1 VSGASSPAVNGGQ
14 PGFALE
20 LREVRKSFGKTEII
34 RGTSLAVKPGERV
47 AVIGPNGAG
56 KSTLFNLISGRFD
69 LTSGEILLH
78 GRRIDGLKPY
88 EINRL
93 GLARSFQVSNLFN
106 RLSVFENLRCAV
118 LWSLGYRYA
127 FWKFLAELHDANDRA
142 EEVLDMIKLHK
153 RRDVLAMNLTYAEQ
167 RALEIGITIAGG
179 ASVVLLDEPTAGMS
193 RSETTRFVKLIR
205 EVTEGRTLLTVEHDM
220 GVVFG
225 LADKI
230 AVLVYGEVIAFDT
243 PEKVRSNERVKEAYL
258 GSMLA
263 DAQAGG
269 H

>member
-1 VSGASSPAVNGGQ
+1 MTAPKAD
-14 PGFALE
+14 FALE
-20 LREVRKSFGKTEII
+20 LRDVRKSFGKTEII
-34 RGTSLAVKPGERV
+34 RGTNLQVRPGERV

-56 KSTLFNLISGRFD
+56 KSTLFNLISGRFGCS
-69 LTSGEILLH
+69 SGDILLN
-78 GRRIDGLKPY
+78 GNNLEGLKPY
-88 EINRL
+88 EINRR
-93 GLARSFQVSNLFN
+93 GLARSFQVSNLFI

-118 LWSLGYRYA
+118 LWSLGYKYS
-127 FWKFLAELHDANDRA
+127 FWRFLAGARDANQRA
-142 EEVLDMIKLHK
+142 DEVMAMIKLDK

-179 ASVVLLDEPTAGMS
+179 ASVILLDEPTAGMS
-193 RSETTRFVKLIR
+193 RSETARFVNLIR
-205 EVTEGRTLLTVEHDM
+205 DITVGKTLLTVEHDM

-243 PEKVRSNERVKEAYL
+243 PEKVRANERVKEAYL
-258 GSMLA
+258 GNVLA
-263 DAQAGG
+263 DAQAEEAG